1 MSNTPNVAE
10 QASETAKPGTFEF
23 QAEVQRVLQLVIH
36 SLYSNKEIFM
46 RELVSNSSDALDK
59 LRFESLTAPA
69 ILEGDADYRI
79 ELLTD
84 EAAKTLTIR
93 DNGIGM
99 DYDELLGNLGTIA
112 RSGTKK
118 FLENLSPEQKSDANL
133 IGQFGVGF
141 YSAFIVAGSVS
152 VTSRKAGQSAG
163 WRWTSEGLGQFSI
176 APVDSAAR
184 GTEIVLSLK
193 EGEEEFLRSWRIEGL
208 ISKYSD
214 HIAFPIKLQ
223 VVTQPENEELAD
235 DEDQADAVA
244 DTIDAAAVVEPKPAV
259 LSWKTINQASALWT
273 RPKADLSDADYKQ
286 FFAHLEHSGE
296 PSTWSHAKV
305 EGSQTYTTLLYLP
318 SKPPFD
324 MMFGNRDERKGLRL
338 YVKRVFIM
346 DAAEQLLPNYL
357 RFVRGVV
364 DSDDLPL
371 NVSRELLQDNKLTQA
386 IRASCTKRAL
396 DMLDKLAGD
405 EDASKYED
413 FFQHFGSVLKEG
425 LNEDH
430 ANRERIA
437 KLLRI
442 DCTASDKKTNLDD
455 YIGRMRVG
463 QNEIFYITA
472 ESLLAAKN
480 SPHLE
485 AFKAKGVEVLLMH
498 DRIDEWVM
506 SYLSQYA
513 GKKVV
518 SVAKGQISL
527 DAIAPLEGASEIKSE
542 PLAGELAERIK
553 VVLGDR
559 VKEVRGSTRLAE
571 SASCLVV
578 DSYDMALH
586 LQRVM
591 QAAGQPAQSSKPA
604 LELNAAHPIV
614 KKLEITQDEA
624 HFAELAMLLYEQ
636 AVLSEGGQLEDPS
649 GFVKRI
655 NGLLL
660 TA

>member
-1 MSNTPNVAE
+1 MSNTPNVTD

-59 LRFESLTAPA
+59 LRFESLTKPE

-118 FLENLSPEQKSDANL
+118 FLENLSPEQKTDANL

-152 VTSRKAGQSAG
+152 VTSRKAGQAAG
-163 WRWTSEGLGQFSI
+163 WQWRSEGLGQFSI
-176 APVDSAAR
+176 EPASNVAR
-184 GTEIVLSLK
+184 GTEIVLTLK
-193 EGEEEFLRSWRIEGL
+193 EGEEEFLRGWRIEGL
-208 ISKYSD
+208 VSKYSD

-223 VVTQPENEELAD
+223 VSSQPDSDDAEDGEETK
-235 DEDQADAVA
+235 EES
-244 DTIDAAAVVEPKPAV
+244 TPKPAV
-259 LSWKTINQASALWT
+259 LSWKTVNQASALWT
-273 RPKADLSDADYKQ
+273 RPKAELTDADYKQ

-405 EDASKYED
+405 EDASKYAD

-442 DCTASDKKTNLDD
+442 DSTNSDAKTSLDE
-455 YIGRMRVG
+455 YITRMRVG
-463 QNEIFYITA
+463 QEDIYYITA

-506 SYLSQYA
+506 SYLNQYA
-513 GKKVV
+513 GKKVI

-527 DAIAPLEGASEIKSE
+527 DAIVPPEGAAEIKHE
-542 PLAGELAERIK
+542 PLAGALAERIK
-553 VVLGDR
+553 AVLGER

-571 SASCLVV
+571 SAACLVV
-578 DSYDMALH
+578 DNYDMALH

-591 QAAGQPAQSSKPA
+591 QAAGQPSQGSKPA
-604 LELNAAHPIV
+604 LELNATHAIV
-614 KKLEITQDEA
+614 KKLDSTQDDA
-624 HFAELAMLLYEQ
+624 QFAELALLLYEQ
-636 AVLSEGGQLEDPS
+636 SVLSEGGQLEDPS

-660 TA
+660 GV